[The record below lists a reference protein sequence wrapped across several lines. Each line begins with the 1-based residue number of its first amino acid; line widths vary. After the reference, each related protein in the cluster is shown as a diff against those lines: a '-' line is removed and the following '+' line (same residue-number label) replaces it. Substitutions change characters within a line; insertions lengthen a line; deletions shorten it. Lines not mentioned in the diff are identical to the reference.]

1 MKKGLTTLLF
11 TFMVTMAMGQGMV
24 EGYNDFI
31 NQAKAGD
38 ANAQY
43 YIGLFYPSTQAL
55 EEAKGVIREK
65 LEVDLKELAEK
76 LDKFFVK

>member
-31 NQAKAGD
+31 NQAKAG
-38 ANAQY
+38 
-43 YIGLFYPSTQAL
+43 
-55 EEAKGVIREK
+55 
-65 LEVDLKELAEK
+65 
-76 LDKFFVK
+76 